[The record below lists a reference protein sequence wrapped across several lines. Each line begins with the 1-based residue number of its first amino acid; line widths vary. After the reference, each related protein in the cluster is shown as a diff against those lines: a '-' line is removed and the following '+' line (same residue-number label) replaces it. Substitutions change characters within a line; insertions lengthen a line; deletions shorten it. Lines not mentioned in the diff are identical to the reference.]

1 MSMLENMPIEYKV
14 CSSKD
19 SDELSKMVTE
29 LLNQGWTLQG
39 PIVSTGS
46 QGSYGHSTNYAQA
59 LVRGM
64 IGGGKKATRKN
75 RNNSRKWNY
84 EAWIA
89 LPILKLL
96 RNRI

>member
-46 QGSYGHSTNYAQA
+46 QGSYGHTTNYA
-59 LVRGM
+59 
-64 IGGGKKATRKN
+64 
-75 RNNSRKWNY
+75 
-84 EAWIA
+84 
-89 LPILKLL
+89 
-96 RNRI
+96 